1 MACANKAA
9 IRTALGL
16 GTAAIEAATA
26 FATAAQA
33 NATHT
38 GDVTGATALTIA
50 TGAVTIAKLGG
61 DITSAGKAIL
71 DDADATAQRATLGLV
86 IGTNVQAQ
94 DVELAAIAGLT
105 SAANKLPYF
114 TGSGT
119 ASLAD
124 LSSAGRALIDD
135 ADATAQRTTLGLGT
149 AATSA
154 STAFATAAQG
164 TKADLAVPSNITG
177 ITGADAITNMVSLT
191 AAEYAAI
198 GSPSATTFYVITDA

>member
-1 MACANKAA
+1 MADLTVSADVDAVMACANKAA

-50 TGAVTIAKLGG
+50 AGAVTTAKLGG
-61 DITSAGKAIL
+61 DITAAGKALL
-71 DDADATAQRATLGLV
+71 DDSDA
-86 IGTNVQAQ
+86 
-94 DVELAAIAGLT
+94 
-105 SAANKLPYF
+105 S
-114 TGSGT
+114 
-119 ASLAD
+119 
-124 LSSAGRALIDD
+124 
-135 ADATAQRTTLGLGT
+135 AQRTTLGLGT
-149 AATSA
+149 AATTA
-154 STAFATAAQG
+154 STAYATAAQG